1 MSSYLSLMEEAGV
14 PSALNE
20 HTSSA
25 DEGVA
30 AKATA
35 AMSECFPTFP
45 HFSDLP
51 ESEGDAEAA
60 EGGLLPAGGGG
71 ERHEGTDEEGS
82 HATSG

>member
-1 MSSYLSLMEEAGV
+1 MSLYLSLMEEAGV

-20 HTSSA
+20 LTLSA

-45 HFSDLP
+45 HFSELP
-51 ESEGDAEAA
+51 ESEGSEAA

-71 ERHEGTDEEGS
+71 ERHEGADEEGS